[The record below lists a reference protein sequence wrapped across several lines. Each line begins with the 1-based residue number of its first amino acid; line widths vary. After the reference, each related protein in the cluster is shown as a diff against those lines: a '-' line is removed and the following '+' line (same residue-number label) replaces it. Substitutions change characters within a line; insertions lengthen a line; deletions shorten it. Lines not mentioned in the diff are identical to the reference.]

1 MNQNISHRNHY
12 IPQFYLKNWSLDGRT
27 IQTYSILVSN
37 ENVPYWTKQSIKN
50 TAVWNQ
56 YSTEVFLKKYADN
69 VSENSVSIEQHANE
83 HYKVW
88 CIKGVC
94 ISLQLWSELV
104 NCTLDEPFRRLF
116 AEIIGAEII
125 EED

>member
-1 MNQNISHRNHY
+1 M
-12 IPQFYLKNWSLDGRT
+12 
-27 IQTYSILVSN
+27 
-37 ENVPYWTKQSIKN
+37 
-50 TAVWNQ
+50 
-56 YSTEVFLKKYADN
+56 FLKKYADN

-94 ISLQLWSELV
+94 ISLQLWAELV

>member
-1 MNQNISHRNHY
+1 MTNNGCYYSSNHSFDH
-12 IPQFYLKNWSLDGRT
+12 IDFS
-27 IQTYSILVSN
+27 V
-37 ENVPYWTKQSIKN
+37 
-50 TAVWNQ
+50 NQ

-88 CIKGVC
+88 CIKGAC

>member
-1 MNQNISHRNHY
+1 MGGRYKPIAFWCLMKTSHTGQSSQLKT
-12 IPQFYLKNWSLDGRT
+12 PQYGTTFM
-27 IQTYSILVSN
+27 
-37 ENVPYWTKQSIKN
+37 
-50 TAVWNQ
+50 
-56 YSTEVFLKKYADN
+56 KKYADN
-69 VSENSVSIEQHANE
+69 VSENFVSIEQHANE